1 MAELQKM
8 KSYQQLTRSFLKLV
22 KFAKTKQKKLLRLQY
37 QSRPTNTNLNFKL
50 MIRVCF

>member
-22 KFAKTKQKKLLRLQY
+22 KFAKTKKKIVKTAIPIKTY
-37 QSRPTNTNLNFKL
+37 
-50 MIRVCF
+50 